1 MAKPFPNNPR
11 PSPTMKKSFTLI
23 ELLVVIA
30 IIAILA
36 AMLLPALSK
45 AREKAR
51 AISCTNNLKQL
62 QLGNILYSGDNDD
75 YLPPTVYTWAT
86 PREGTAR
93 PWASSAWSITSSITY
108 SWFSLNPL
116 IPGTP
121 MPMSEWTN
129 KDPMSN
135 VLSSTD
141 DKSAWHKVTL
151 CPSCATNE
159 RVAGNLGYQASF
171 SMSWTQLGENWYGH
185 FTTATSAN
193 KDAVWNAAADWHRV
207 GSIKLPSLHPNLMD
221 GVRWVRGYADA
232 STTYVTGPRAIFWE
246 NSGIYFRHSN
256 AMNISFTDGHVETAG
271 IEKIKSQSNKG
282 VYYIVSDYYWYPN
295 CDILGGDDR

>member
-1 MAKPFPNNPR
+1 
-11 PSPTMKKSFTLI
+11 MKKSFTLI

-62 QLGNILYSGDNDD
+62 TLGNLLYANDYD
-75 YLPPTVYTWAT
+75 DFLPPTCYSRYT
-86 PREGTAR
+86 PREGTVR
-93 PWASSAWSITSSITY
+93 PWASSQWSIKDGSTY
-108 SWFSLNPL
+108 SWFTLNPL

-121 MPMSEWTN
+121 MSMAEWTD
-129 KDPMSN
+129 KDPMSD
-135 VLSSTD
+135 VLTGTT
-141 DKSAWHKVTL
+141 DKSAWHKITL

-159 RVAGNLGYQASF
+159 RLCGNVGYQASF

-185 FTTATSAN
+185 FTTANSSNGA
-193 KDAVWNAAADWHRV
+193 AVWTAAADWHRV
-207 GSIKLPSLHPNLMD
+207 GSIKYASLHPNLMD
-221 GVRWVRGYADA
+221 GVRWVRGYEAA
-232 STTYVTGPRAIFWE
+232 QTTHVTGPRAIFWE
-246 NSGIYFRHSN
+246 NTGIYFRHSN

-271 IEKIKSQSNKG
+271 VEKSKATDSSGN
-282 VYYIVSDYYWYPN
+282 YYIVSDYYWYPN
-295 CDILGGDDR
+295 CDIKGGDDR

>member
-1 MAKPFPNNPR
+1 MR
-11 PSPTMKKSFTLI
+11 KSFTLI

-51 AISCTNNLKQL
+51 AISCTSNLKQL
-62 QLGNILYSGDNDD
+62 QLGNILYANDSDD
-75 YLPPTVYTWAT
+75 YLPPTCYSRYT
-86 PREGTAR
+86 PREGTVR
-93 PWASSAWSITSSITY
+93 PWAASAWSIKDGSTY
-108 SWFSLNPL
+108 SWFSMNPT

-121 MPMSEWTN
+121 MSMNEWTN
-129 KDPMSN
+129 KDPMSD
-135 VLSSTD
+135 VLTGTE

-193 KDAVWNAAADWHRV
+193 KDAVWASAADWHRV
-207 GSIKLPSLHPNLMD
+207 SSIKYASLHPNLME

-232 STTYVTGPRAIFWE
+232 ATTYVSGPRPIFWE
-246 NSGIYFRHSN
+246 DSGIYFRHSR
-256 AMNISFTDGHVETAG
+256 AMNISFTDGHVEAVS
-271 IEKIKSQSNKG
+271 IEKSKSTDSSGN
-282 VYYIVSDYYWYPN
+282 YYIVSDYYWYPN
-295 CDILGGDDR
+295 CNIKGGDDR